1 MIKGDLGL
9 GKFVL
14 QRPLSTSAV
23 AFDFASLKK
32 AGYGVKLAVC
42 HWNIHE
48 LNTNSAFLENKAT
61 FVSLEYVFLTHGN
74 QSVEF
79 HQTDVCIHFYVLAQL
94 RCWLIIS
101 KHPWVRMDA

>member
-23 AFDFASLKK
+23 AFDFASLK

-48 LNTNSAFLENKAT
+48 LNTNSVFLENKAT
-61 FVSLEYVFLTHGN
+61 FVT
-74 QSVEF
+74 
-79 HQTDVCIHFYVLAQL
+79 AQN
-94 RCWLIIS
+94 
-101 KHPWVRMDA
+101 MYF